1 MVTPT
6 VINCMPA
13 LLIGIIIIALSVG
26 FMVMRTASQDTTNY
40 DVSTDQYQ
48 EQSDTDDSLTQTE
61 PTTARADTR
70 QTLDLSAS
78 GLTRTPEYVFSRTA
92 ITQLDLSNNMLDGAL
107 QAEVRML
114 QNLQVLNLSD
124 NSFTSVPAEIGQL
137 KNLEVLD
144 LSNNQL
150 TGLPYELGN
159 LSNLQMLDLRGNA
172 YSTQDLERIKETLP
186 NSVVILVD

>member
-1 MVTPT
+1 MPT
-6 VINCMPA
+6 
-13 LLIGIIIIALSVG
+13 LLLGIIIIALSVG

-48 EQSDTDDSLTQTE
+48 EQSDTDDSLAQTE
-61 PTTARADTR
+61 PTTSRADTK

-78 GLTRTPEYVFSRTA
+78 GLTRTPEYVFSRTV
-92 ITQLDLSNNMLDGAL
+92 ITQLDLSNNMLDGSL

>member
-1 MVTPT
+1 
-6 VINCMPA
+6 
-13 LLIGIIIIALSVG
+13 
-26 FMVMRTASQDTTNY
+26 
-40 DVSTDQYQ
+40 
-48 EQSDTDDSLTQTE
+48 
-61 PTTARADTR
+61 
-70 QTLDLSAS
+70 
-78 GLTRTPEYVFSRTA
+78 
-92 ITQLDLSNNMLDGAL
+92 
-107 QAEVRML
+107 
-114 QNLQVLNLSD
+114 
-124 NSFTSVPAEIGQL
+124 VPAEIGQL